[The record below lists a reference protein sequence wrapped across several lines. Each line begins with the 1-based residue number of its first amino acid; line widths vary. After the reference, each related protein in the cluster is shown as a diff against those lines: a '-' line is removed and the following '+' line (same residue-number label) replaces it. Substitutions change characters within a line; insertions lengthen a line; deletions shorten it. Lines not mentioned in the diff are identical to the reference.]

1 MIMTRDVSV
10 SNLARERG
18 LEHRLGELR
27 AGLDDE
33 LAGLFVYADVAAP
46 LARLHAEGMC
56 VAVCSN
62 LASAY
67 GPSVR
72 RLLPAVSD
80 FVFSYEV
87 GAVKPDPEIYQHVC
101 DRLRVPASAV
111 LFIGDSRRCDFD
123 GPRAFGMQAALLD
136 RLSGETIHSK
146 LLAHLS

>member
-1 MIMTRDVSV
+1 MLFLPEVQEEVGVFPGGI
-10 SNLARERG
+10 
-18 LEHRLGELR
+18 GELH

-33 LAGLFVYADVAAP
+33 LDGLFVYPDVAPA
-46 LARLHAEGMC
+46 LARLHAAGTG

-87 GAVKPDPEIYQHVC
+87 GAVKPDPAIYQQVC
-101 DRLRVPASAV
+101 DRLRVPA
-111 LFIGDSRRCDFD
+111 
-123 GPRAFGMQAALLD
+123 
-136 RLSGETIHSK
+136 
-146 LLAHLS
+146 